1 MKSVHLASWAGLAVL
16 VAASASLADEATVWI
31 GRTGAQ
37 QLKAHAHFAMPFE
50 VHLSV
55 FPALEGFATGDI
67 GWHNAEMD
75 EPGEDM
81 YMLAQACDIRVT
93 LAAIDPGLRVWFG
106 LTELQA
112 GQAMAFGSP
121 FFDFHPIVQIPDHDA
136 EPGTIF
142 SATFVVQDASGL
154 YSASEVL
161 TLQFTPEAH
170 VHCDG
175 IDFNGDGS
183 SFDPTDIDAFL
194 SVFSE
199 GPCVPETA
207 TCGDIDFN
215 NDGAVFD
222 PCDVDAFLL
231 VFSEGPCT
239 LCGV

>member
-50 VHLSV
+50 VHLSA

-175 IDFNGDGS
+175 EAARVKAQCRAHGRDG
-183 SFDPTDIDAFL
+183 
-194 SVFSE
+194 
-199 GPCVPETA
+199 C
-207 TCGDIDFN
+207 
-215 NDGAVFD
+215 AVFVVERRHYG
-222 PCDVDAFLL
+222 PQYRTRHLQLPHQAPLHRHQRRIFLYQKTRRL
-231 VFSEGPCT
+231 HRPA
-239 LCGV
+239 